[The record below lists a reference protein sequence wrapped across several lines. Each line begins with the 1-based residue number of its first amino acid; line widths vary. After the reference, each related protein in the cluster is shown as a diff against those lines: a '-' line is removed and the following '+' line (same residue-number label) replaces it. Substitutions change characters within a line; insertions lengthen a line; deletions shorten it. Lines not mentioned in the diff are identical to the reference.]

1 MGHVPVML
9 DKALEYLQVHPS
21 GIYVDGTLGGGGHS
35 QAIAKRLNTGH
46 LYAFDRD
53 HAAIERGYERL
64 RPFLDKVSI
73 IHDNFE
79 NMSSQLHAFGV
90 DGVDGIL
97 LDLGV
102 SSFHF
107 DEAARGFSYR
117 HDAPLDM
124 RMDVSSAFSAYELI
138 NTYSMDELTRVFKR
152 YGEEPFARPI
162 AKNII
167 KARED
172 APVKT
177 TEQLVQIIKASLPQK
192 VLKKKGH
199 PAKKVFQA
207 MRIEVND
214 ELETLKNTLK
224 HALDLLNPNGRL
236 VVITFHSLEDRIV
249 KQIFKDAS
257 TVDHPKELPTMPQT
271 TPDFNVL
278 HRKVIVP
285 SEREIEE
292 NPRSKSAKL
301 RAIERVNKN

>member
-46 LYAFDRD
+46 LYSFDRD

>member
-301 RAIERVNKN
+301 RAIKRVNKN

>member
-9 DKALEYLQVHPS
+9 DKALEFLQIQSS

-35 QAIAKRLNTGH
+35 QAIAKRLSVGH

-64 RPFLDKVSI
+64 RPFLDNISI

-90 DGVDGIL
+90 EGVDGIL

-107 DEAARGFSYR
+107 DDAARRFSYR

-124 RMDVSSAFSAYELI
+124 RMDVSRAFSAYELI
-138 NTYSMDELTRVFKR
+138 NTYSVDELTRVFKR

-162 AKNII
+162 AKNIV
-167 KARED
+167 KTRED

-177 TEQLVQIIKASLPQK
+177 TEQLVQIIKGSLPQK
-192 VLKKKGH
+192 VLRKKGH

-207 MRIEVND
+207 LRIEVND
-214 ELETLKNTLK
+214 ELETLKSTLK
-224 HALDLLNPNGRL
+224 QALDLLKPNGRL

-257 TVDHPKELPTMPQT
+257 TVDHPKDLPTMPQT

-285 SEREIEE
+285 SETEIEE